1 MHLQRRIQKTQIVLA
16 VGALLLALCYVFL
29 YLPLL
34 KTSESL
40 NTPLIR
46 TWQSLVTTNEN
57 DLTVEGLALE
67 DVQEVL
73 HKAQTSRVRF
83 EAVREALM
91 QRLALEPFITAKLN
105 APFQLID
112 FLNERQSRLNDLETL
127 AAKHSVKLQDSLFDG
142 FPNYPVV
149 QGSPAALWAHM
160 ALAENILITAIRSD
174 VETVASIAVRPPKPT
189 VGRTPEQPRLDEVPI
204 EIALTG
210 PMPAV
215 WRFLSSL
222 PLAEAEA
229 QSLGLPET
237 APSKTALFIDG
248 LIIKRLAS
256 DKSDRVSLKLT
267 AVGFVPAV
275 RPSPGHPIPL
285 LDAN

>member
-16 VGALLLALCYVFL
+16 GGALLLALCYAFL
-29 YLPLL
+29 YRPLL
-34 KTSESL
+34 KTSQSL
-40 NTPLIR
+40 NAPLIR

-57 DLTVEGLALE
+57 DLTVEGLALQ

-73 HKAQTSRVRF
+73 HKAQMHRARF

-91 QRLALEPFITAKLN
+91 NRLALEPFITTKLN

-112 FLNERQSRLNDLETL
+112 FLNERQRRLNDLETL
-127 AAKHSVKLQDSLFDG
+127 AATHSVKLQENLFDG
-142 FPNYPVV
+142 FPNYPVA

-160 ALAENILITAIRSD
+160 ALAENILAAAIRSD
-174 VETVASIAVRPPKPT
+174 VETIASITLRAPKPT
-189 VGRTPEQPRLDEVPI
+189 VGPTPDQPGMDEVPI

-215 WRFLSSL
+215 WRFL
-222 PLAEAEA
+222 AEGEA
-229 QSLGLPET
+229 QALGLPAA
-237 APSKTALFIDG
+237 APSRTALFIGG

-256 DKSDRVSLKLT
+256 NKSDRVSLNLT
-267 AVGFVPAV
+267 AVGFVPSV
-275 RPSPGHPIPL
+275 RPLPGRPIPL